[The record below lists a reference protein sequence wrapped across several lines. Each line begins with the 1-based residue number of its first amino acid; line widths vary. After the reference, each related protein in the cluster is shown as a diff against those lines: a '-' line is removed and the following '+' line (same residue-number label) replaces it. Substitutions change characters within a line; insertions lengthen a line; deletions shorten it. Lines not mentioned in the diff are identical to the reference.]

1 MRMLITGGLVAR
13 ADGVFNTDILIEGD
27 RILELGERLHE
38 AQQPEGTEIV
48 DVSGC
53 VVMPVGDVRVAHT
66 VPPPA
71 KRERS
76 MKME

>member
-38 AQQPEGTEIV
+38 PSSLKERKSWT
-48 DVSGC
+48 C
-53 VVMPVGDVRVAHT
+53 
-66 VPPPA
+66 PA
-71 KRERS
+71 AWSCPAES
-76 MKME
+76 TPIPTST